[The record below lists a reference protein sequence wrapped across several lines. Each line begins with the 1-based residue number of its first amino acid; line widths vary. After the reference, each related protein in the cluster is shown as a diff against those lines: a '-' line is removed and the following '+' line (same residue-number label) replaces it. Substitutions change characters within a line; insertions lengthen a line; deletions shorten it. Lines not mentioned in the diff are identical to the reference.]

1 MSIDF
6 DSAALQT
13 QHEEE
18 EEYDQ
23 EDYAR
28 EQELHKLLTDL
39 PDDMLDDSRECSS
52 PEPGYSTC
60 SDRANS
66 NRPQHAWNGPS
77 KWSDQKGP
85 GVTEEDYEDNYNEP
99 SYHEDYSSAQSS
111 NHAAHLQVTTQNL
124 PQRWEAP
131 DGQRYQ
137 CEGEG
142 FTYPSMGTEESACTN
157 FSTGDGYEQEVYPV
171 HEDPRPNQNYGNYS
185 NVRNPFQNMDN
196 RTSGDNYKASYNP
209 HQPASQPHMF
219 KPEVPHPNGNYDQ
232 LQRDF
237 LDSAQTTVESQ
248 QLAQLQILNKA
259 QLRKTEELE
268 QNLEDCKRK
277 IRYLE
282 HQLAIVKDEKDGLA
296 VTLKESGRV
305 LEESKS
311 REAQLQA
318 KVRTLEQQ
326 LQAASEREQENVK
339 KQRAAEAAVDSMKL
353 QMMELCRSETLTRAR
368 EQHDRDLAAMKEQH
382 ETREL
387 NLQQKLDQHTQA
399 LQEQMELAQR
409 LREQVRQLERQRE
422 AEQVERATV
431 INALTQ
437 RLDESQQQCAKLL
450 QTGAVQEMNQMQVKL
465 QQVQSAK
472 NISENMN
479 KVLQEELTELKE
491 HIKLYESGVKLGA
504 ITLDNAEWEN
514 QLSESYVDLGI
525 KKVNWKNSRLHCS
538 VLTDTGGS
546 NEPKDMAVKELH
558 SELQRC
564 LGSLKDKRQ
573 KVIQLQEELRTS
585 QGQLEQVQKQ
595 LDVAQKN
602 IRDSMVRE
610 STMEKQLEASSIAP
624 AHQKELVRL
633 QEEKQHLQERVET
646 LEKWNKEL
654 KLSEEKVKTANTE
667 LCTKMREMIQ
677 ELDQEKQETAE
688 RYERT
693 HQKFRDDVV
702 NRVHSE
708 LSQEHQAQVEQLRT
722 HYEQQIQ
729 ALEAKLSQVSEEI
742 LAVQECYISVCKE
755 KDKLDENLKSKS
767 DFEKKMRDEE
777 LQRKE
782 ESEQAVEKLRADLLS
797 EHQETLTRLQSQWD
811 KEKEAEIKEQICLN
825 LASAKETW
833 QKEQEE
839 VEKAW
844 ALRLKE
850 VDGRARAAL
859 TGEQASQTLCSTPE
873 PQSISKEELETQLA
887 SQKQKLQQEAAVAA
901 GKALEEAVRRTHRE
915 LQQKHLDDVA
925 QHVEGAVS
933 RAYSRWLQE
942 LTSHPEYKANLQ
954 AEKAKWEAQREE
966 HVEKRITSA
975 LKESEEKW
983 RESLRVTKEGLEER
997 AVKSKELEKVI
1008 LTLQEEVGS
1017 LTRQLESHREEQ
1029 ATLLTAELA
1038 GAKAAWNREKQE
1050 EISRLQAQNQR
1061 EHQVQ
1066 LEQSLQ
1072 RMREES
1078 SKQKEGELQ
1087 EWKMRHEHKV
1097 QEERCRGQEEAL
1109 AELKELLG
1117 EIPELLRSE
1126 GEESK
1131 GSSDGHSPAREKS
1144 LRFRLRQVCRNM
1156 LFKAVLQA
1164 RQEWKKASE
1173 DKLRRVIMETKEH
1186 HEQQIRQI
1194 QSSAALRK
1202 EETCSSKHCAE
1213 AIARLQKKCH
1223 DQQRHLEKACHRL
1236 QQTVQEH
1243 KTTLQTLK
1251 KEHEETLQKERA
1263 DHATVLQDVKRSCK
1277 DLENQDKL
1285 QAGLVEMKGQYTKAV
1300 EKIRA
1305 DMLRYLQESK
1315 ERAAEMIRVEVL
1327 RERQDTARKMR
1338 RYYLTCLQELLE
1350 EGGQVAGAEK
1360 KIISAAS
1367 KLAAMAKVLETPMS
1381 KKKLG
1386 RNQNAQGLS
1395 SKLDPPKTS
1404 VPKQTFPGAPED
1416 PPKGNVNMEG
1426 HPSQPRLNSV
1436 QKTSTLPPNGLRPTD
1451 ETGHVDSNKPGGI
1464 KASPDPTHTGDHAAM
1479 SSVSGCAFSRSNVT
1493 HRNQSREQYLL
1504 GTDAG
1509 ETDDCNSPGLQPFL
1523 IKELPVRDDNPSDW
1537 SLTSTSSNLSNQMQS
1552 CFFPTRMIEPVKPF
1566 SVRPPSTDFESCL
1579 VETSDT
1585 TIYKEIRGPVYFEGK
1600 QASSINVKK
1609 KREPIPGSEGDRL
1622 HKLFPK
1628 SLFSGLKVAQQDS
1641 GFDSPFLGN
1650 QK

>member
-1 MSIDF
+1 MSVVFQVFHNFLLSLGFI
-6 DSAALQT
+6 SAVLEVVVCICKT
-13 QHEEE
+13 G
-18 EEYDQ
+18 
-23 EDYAR
+23 R
-28 EQELHKLLTDL
+28 SCGRGLHKLLTDL

-66 NRPQHAWNGPS
+66 NRYLFKQNNNKIEHPS
-77 KWSDQKGP
+77 S
-85 GVTEEDYEDNYNEP
+85 DYEDNYNEP

-185 NVRNPFQNMDN
+185 NVRNPFQV
-196 RTSGDNYKASYNP
+196 RGRDNYKASYNP

-633 QEEKQHLQERVET
+633 QEEKQHLQER
-646 LEKWNKEL
+646 WNKEL

-782 ESEQAVEKLRADLLS
+782 ESEQ
-797 EHQETLTRLQSQWD
+797 
-811 KEKEAEIKEQICLN
+811 
-825 LASAKETW
+825 
-833 QKEQEE
+833 
-839 VEKAW
+839 
-844 ALRLKE
+844 

-1186 HEQQIRQI
+1186 HEQQIR
-1194 QSSAALRK
+1194 SAALRK

-1386 RNQNAQGLS
+1386 RNQNAQ
-1395 SKLDPPKTS
+1395 
-1404 VPKQTFPGAPED
+1404 GAPED